1 VTADP
6 VRLLQAQTA
15 ATTPT
20 ADGSPPP
27 AAPLPP
33 GIVVQPG
40 IDGVESL
47 TMEIWVDDSGLVR
60 KSVMPAQLGGETIT
74 VSAVSADAWE
84 PMFPTPDVIEP
95 MTAQALFRLGL

>member
-1 VTADP
+1 
-6 VRLLQAQTA
+6 
-15 ATTPT
+15 
-20 ADGSPPP
+20 
-27 AAPLPP
+27 
-33 GIVVQPG
+33 VQPG